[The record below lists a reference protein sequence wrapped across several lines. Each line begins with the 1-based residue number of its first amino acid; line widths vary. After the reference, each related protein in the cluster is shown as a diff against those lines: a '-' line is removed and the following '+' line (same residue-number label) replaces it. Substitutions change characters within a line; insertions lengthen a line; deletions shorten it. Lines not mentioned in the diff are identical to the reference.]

1 MKIPKKC
8 VIALTSCALLACS
21 GCVSTSLSTPDGW
34 QAKRTAFGL
43 NATVGEVHV
52 ENGPFK
58 ASMKGYQSEGVETI
72 RAVAEGVASGLN
84 PVP

>member
-1 MKIPKKC
+1 MNASKIIGLLCAC
-8 VIALTSCALLACS
+8 VAAC
-21 GCVSTSLSTPDGW
+21 GCVSTSLVTPDGW

-43 NATVGEVHV
+43 NATVGEVEV

-58 ASMKGYQSEGVETI
+58 ARMKGYQSDGVETI

>member
-1 MKIPKKC
+1 MKRTLAILA
-8 VIALTSCALLACS
+8 ALSCS
-21 GCVSTSLSTPDGW
+21 GCVSTSLTTPDGW

-43 NATVGEVHV
+43 NATVGEVQV

-58 ASMKGYQSEGVETI
+58 AQMKGYQSEGVETI

>member
-1 MKIPKKC
+1 MKAKLQL
-8 VIALTSCALLACS
+8 LTLCAFASS
-21 GCVSTSLSTPDGW
+21 GCVSTSLKTPEGW
-34 QAKRTAFGL
+34 EAKRTAFGL
-43 NATVGEVHV
+43 NATVGEVEV

-58 ASMKGYQSEGVETI
+58 ARMKGYQSEGVETI